1 MTLDKIRNFCI
12 IAHIDHGKSTLADR
26 IIEVAN
32 ALVQGTVQE
41 QMLDDME
48 LERERGIT
56 IKLKAVRMN
65 LDIDDG
71 VNYELNLIDTP
82 GHVDFGYEVSRALA
96 ACEGAILLVDATQG
110 VQAQTLVNL
119 EKAKNAGIKI
129 LPVVN
134 KIDLPSADLDRTA
147 LELLELGF
155 DETEITYTSGKTG
168 EGVKDLLKKIVKY
181 IPAPTENKLYKN
193 FKDKESTRCL
203 IFDSAYND
211 YKGVIAFVRVITG
224 QIKDASNIKFL
235 STGKT
240 LRLIELGYL
249 SPSIVT
255 LDSLNTGEVGYIAT
269 GLKNIKDVRVGD
281 TVTLADSE
289 PDPIPGYQE
298 PLPVVFLSIYPE
310 DSSKYL
316 DLREAVERL
325 RLSDA
330 SFSFEPENIGAIGKG
345 FRCGFLG
352 LLHAE
357 IIIERMEREFGV
369 GVITTSPNVLYQCT
383 LTDDE
388 ELEVKSALAFPDVT
402 KIKEIRE
409 PWVRLEIFV
418 TRDYMS
424 AVMDLCK
431 ERRGEYIDESYFDDT
446 RIKIVYEIPLIEI
459 MVDFYDKL
467 KSISSGYASID
478 YKIIEYRKVNLVKMD
493 ILIAGD
499 VIAPLAQLVIREN
512 LEREGKRMVAKLK
525 ELIPRQN
532 FKVAVQA
539 AVGGKVVAREDIAA
553 VRKDVTAKLYG
564 GDVTRKMKLLDKQKK
579 GKARM
584 KRFGKVDV
592 PSNVFWKIMER

>member
-1 MTLDKIRNFCI
+1 MTLDRIRNFSI

-32 ALVQGTVQE
+32 ALGQGTVQE

-56 IKLKAVRMN
+56 IKLKAVRMT
-65 LDIDDG
+65 LDIDEG
-71 VNYELNLIDTP
+71 ENYELNLIDTP

-134 KIDLPSADLDRTA
+134 KIDLPSADLDKTA
-147 LELLELGF
+147 LELLDLGF

-168 EGVKDLLKKIVKY
+168 EGVKELLRKIVKY
-181 IPAPTENKLYKN
+181 IPPPTENKLYKN
-193 FKDKESTRCL
+193 FHDKNSTRCL

-224 QIKDASNIKFL
+224 NIPDASNIKFL

-255 LDSLNTGEVGYIAT
+255 IDSLNTGEVGYIAT

-281 TVTLADSE
+281 TITLADSE
-289 PDPIPGYQE
+289 PEPIPGYQE

-369 GVITTSPNVLYQCT
+369 SVITTSPNVLYQCT

-388 ELEVKSALAFPDVT
+388 EVEVKSALAFPDVT
-402 KIKEIRE
+402 KIREIRE
-409 PWVRLEIFV
+409 PWVKLEIYV

-431 ERRGEYIDESYFDDT
+431 ERRGEYLEEDYFDDT

-459 MVDFYDKL
+459 MIDFYDKL

-478 YKIIEYRKVNLVKMD
+478 YKIIDYRKVNLVKMD

-499 VIAPLAQLVIREN
+499 VVAPLAQLVIREN

-539 AVGGKVVAREDIAA
+539 AVGGKVIAREDIAA

-564 GDVTRKMKLLDKQKK
+564 GDVTRKMKLLEKQKK

-584 KRFGKVDV
+584 KKFGRVDV